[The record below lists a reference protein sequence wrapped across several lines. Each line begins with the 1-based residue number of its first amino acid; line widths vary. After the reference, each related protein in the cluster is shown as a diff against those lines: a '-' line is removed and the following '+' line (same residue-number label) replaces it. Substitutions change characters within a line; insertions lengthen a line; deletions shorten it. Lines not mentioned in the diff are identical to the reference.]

1 MAVLKSG
8 YRYWLTNSSCN
19 LLNEYLWTPCPCR
32 SGTEVSSRTFWPGS
46 GMAALDR
53 CSPRYWA
60 ATSLHG
66 YVNKYI
72 ILRSEKQTQIAATA
86 LSPKQGCGSGLIQ
99 YGFGSSIFAQSG
111 SGSKLK
117 QNFRSQFYFSNFF
130 GIKIWVKSN
139 QKYRCYSSN
148 FFQKVVSAV
157 TFLLVEFF

>member
-1 MAVLKSG
+1 
-8 YRYWLTNSSCN
+8 
-19 LLNEYLWTPCPCR
+19 
-32 SGTEVSSRTFWPGS
+32 
-46 GMAALDR
+46 MAALDR

-111 SGSKLK
+111 SGSKL
-117 QNFRSQFYFSNFF
+117 NRTFEVNFF
-130 GIKIWVKSN
+130 SQIFLVSKFESN
-139 QKYRCYSSN
+139 QIKN
-148 FFQKVVSAV
+148 TGVIHQIFFKK
-157 TFLLVEFF
+157 